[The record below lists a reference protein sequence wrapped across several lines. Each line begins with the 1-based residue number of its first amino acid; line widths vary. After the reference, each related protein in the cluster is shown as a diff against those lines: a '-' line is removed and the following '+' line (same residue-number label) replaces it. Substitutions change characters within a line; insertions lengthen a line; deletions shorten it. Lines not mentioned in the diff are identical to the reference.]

1 MYIYICNNNDDNN
14 NNSNNTSN
22 NNNSNNN
29 NHYIYIYVYI
39 HTYIIGIHPY
49 IRWNDVYVPYTAA
62 QAPWLQSVAKSLLPG
77 SDAYIPVKLGA
88 KDAKDVVSG
97 DPSTC

>member
-1 MYIYICNNNDDNN
+1 MYTY
-14 NNSNNTSN
+14 
-22 NNNSNNN
+22 
-29 NHYIYIYVYI
+29 NHI
-39 HTYIIGIHPY
+39 HLYMYTYIIGIHPY

-97 DPSTC
+97 DPKETHLHVKIDWEIDVEKLDSEW

>member
-1 MYIYICNNNDDNN
+1 MIIIIIIVIILVII
-14 NNSNNTSN
+14 TIVIIIII
-22 NNNSNNN
+22 
-29 NHYIYIYVYI
+29 IYIYVYI